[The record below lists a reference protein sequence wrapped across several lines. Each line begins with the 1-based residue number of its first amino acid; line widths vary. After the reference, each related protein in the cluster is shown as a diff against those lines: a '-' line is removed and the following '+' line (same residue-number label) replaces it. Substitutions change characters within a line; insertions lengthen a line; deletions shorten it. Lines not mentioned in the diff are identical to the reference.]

1 MKARRWSSLLLTLVV
16 SFLWA
21 SSSPAGTISLTVS
34 HNLYISA
41 TPLDG
46 GPAPYVTWAPGT
58 VFGQGL
64 AYGSPIA
71 NNWLEY
77 QEVTGPGGVYTY
89 SGGTYLN
96 TINYYTAT
104 NPIQIQLAG
113 TAPPPIAG
121 LFGPNPVGFINITVG
136 SAREGIIF
144 SLDQSVRNYYSY
156 KISVTDDIFYIFH
169 LNNDMGYRFYE
180 ASAGIYVGGLPDPP
194 YVFNR
199 LTILGE
205 TWANADGSP
214 LDTMTY
220 AGGGW
225 YPLFTDYQITIG
237 MGTDSRIYPDFT
249 GGIQGYTGG
258 MPQEPLHTPLPGTLV
273 LLGSGIIGLFL
284 GGRKLR
290 R

>member
-1 MKARRWSSLLLTLVV
+1 LLTLVV
-16 SFLWA
+16 SVLWA

-34 HNLYISA
+34 HDLFIAA
-41 TPLDG
+41 TPIDG
-46 GPAPYVTWAPGT
+46 GPTPYITLAPGT
-58 VFGQGL
+58 VYGQGL
-64 AYGSPIA
+64 AYGAPIT

-77 QEVTGPGGVYTY
+77 QEVTGMGGVYTY

-113 TAPPPIAG
+113 TGPPPIAG
-121 LFGPNPVGFINITVG
+121 PFGPNPIGWVNIVIG

-144 SLDQSVRNYYSY
+144 SLDQSIRNLYSY
-156 KISVTDDIFYIFH
+156 KISVWDNYSFNFQ
-169 LNNDMGYRFYE
+169 LNNYGVYPFYE

-194 YVFNR
+194 NDANR
-199 LTILGE
+199 LTIVGE

-214 LDTMTY
+214 LDSMTY
-220 AGGGW
+220 EGGGW
-225 YPLFTDYQITIG
+225 QSLFTDYEITIG
-237 MGTDSRIYPDFT
+237 MDTDSRIYPDFT

-258 MPQEPLHTPLPGTLV
+258 IPQEPLQTPLPGTLV
-273 LLGSGIIGLFL
+273 LLGSGIIGLL
-284 GGRKLR
+284 LTGRMLR